1 MFYLNKVLFFLFLFD
16 IIFVYEVTIMESN
29 SIESAKIMVIDDDI
43 NMMDM
48 LSIILSKYKHKV
60 VPFTEPVSAIEA
72 LKSDSFD
79 ILIVNYLMSPVNG
92 DRIVELVREFN
103 KEIYIIMM
111 SVNKD
116 LAPSIDAMRN
126 LDIQSYF
133 EKSSRFDQLILT
145 IQSGIKYTNQLR
157 NIRSMN
163 IQLEK
168 YVVDFANVLLNTV
181 DAKDNYTAA
190 HSKRVCEYALRFA
203 NILSLSTKERETL
216 KLAGLFHDIGK
227 IGIPDNILTKN
238 DKLTDD
244 EYETIKFHPTI
255 GANILSVA
263 DIFKDVHEIIKCHHE
278 RIDGK
283 GYPYNMAGDKIPY
296 LSKILS
302 ICDSFDAITT
312 KRSYKEVYTIEYA
325 IDELKR
331 VMGTQLDKDLTE
343 KFLNLVKENINTFV
357 ITNI

>member
-1 MFYLNKVLFFLFLFD
+1 
-16 IIFVYEVTIMESN
+16 MEN
-29 SIESAKIMVIDDDI
+29 NPIKNARIMVIDDDI
-43 NMMDM
+43 SMMDM
-48 LSIILSKYKHKV
+48 LSIMLSRYGHTV

-72 LKSDSFD
+72 LKSQPFD

-92 DRIVELVREFN
+92 DRVVELVREFN

-116 LAPSIDAMRN
+116 LAPSIEAMTN

-157 NIRSMN
+157 NIKNMN
-163 IQLEK
+163 LQIEK
-168 YVVDFANVLLNTV
+168 YVVDFADVLLNTV
-181 DAKDNYTAA
+181 DAKDNYTAR
-190 HSKRVCEYALRFA
+190 HSKRVCEYALRFSD
-203 NILSLSTKERETL
+203 ILKLDDLDKDTL
-216 KLAGLFHDIGK
+216 KLACLFHDIGK
-227 IGIPDNILTKN
+227 IGIPDSILTKT
-238 DKLTDD
+238 DRLTED
-244 EYETIKFHPTI
+244 EYNTIKYHPTI

-263 DIFKDVHEIIKCHHE
+263 DLFSDVHNIVKCHHE

-283 GYPYNMAGDKIPY
+283 GYPDGIFGDEIPY

-312 KRSYKEVYTIEYA
+312 KRSYKEVYSIDYA
-325 IDELKR
+325 LEELDR
-331 VMGTQLDKDLTE
+331 VKGAQLDKDLTA
-343 KFLNLVKENINTFV
+343 KFIVMVKENINGFV
-357 ITNI
+357 IEEK

>member
-1 MFYLNKVLFFLFLFD
+1 MENKP
-16 IIFVYEVTIMESN
+16 
-29 SIESAKIMVIDDDI
+29 IENAKIMVIDDDI
-43 NMMDM
+43 SMMDM
-48 LSIILSKYKHKV
+48 LSIILSKYHHTV

-72 LKSDSFD
+72 LKSGSFD

-92 DRIVELVREFN
+92 DRVVELVREFD

-116 LAPSIDAMRN
+116 LAPSIDAMTN

-157 NIRSMN
+157 NIKNMN

-168 YVVDFANVLLNTV
+168 YVVDFAEVLLKTV

-203 NILSLSTKERETL
+203 DVLNLDAKEKETL

-227 IGIPDNILTKN
+227 IGIPDNILTKHAT
-238 DKLTDD
+238 LTDD
-244 EYETIKFHPTI
+244 EYETIKYHPTI
-255 GANILSVA
+255 GANILAVA
-263 DIFKDVHEIIKCHHE
+263 DIFKDVNEIVNCHHE

-283 GYPYNMAGDKIPY
+283 GYPNGIFGDKIPY

-312 KRSYKEVYTIEYA
+312 KRSYKEVYTIQYA
-325 IDELKR
+325 LDEFNK
-331 VMGTQLDKDLTE
+331 VKGTQLDKELTE
-343 KFLNLVKENINTFV
+343 KFINMVKENIDTFV
-357 ITNI
+357 ITTI

>member
-1 MFYLNKVLFFLFLFD
+1 L
-16 IIFVYEVTIMESN
+16 
-29 SIESAKIMVIDDDI
+29 
-43 NMMDM
+43 
-48 LSIILSKYKHKV
+48 

-72 LKSDSFD
+72 LKSGSFD

-111 SVNKD
+111 SINKD
-116 LAPSIDAMRN
+116 LAPSIEAMTT

-157 NIRSMN
+157 NIKNMN

-181 DAKDNYTAA
+181 DAKDNYTAT

-203 NILSLSTKERETL
+203 ERLDLDNKQKEIL
-216 KLAGLFHDIGK
+216 KLAALFHDIGK
-227 IGIPDNILTKN
+227 IGIPDNILTKT

-244 EYETIKFHPTI
+244 EYDVVKYHPTI

-263 DIFKDVHEIIKCHHE
+263 DIFENVYEIVRCHHE

-283 GYPYNMAGDKIPY
+283 GYPNGIANDKIPY

-312 KRSYKEVYTIEYA
+312 KRSYKEVCTIEFA
-325 IDELKR
+325 LEELTR

-343 KFLNLVKENINTFV
+343 KFINMINENIDSFI
-357 ITNI
+357 ITKT

>member
-1 MFYLNKVLFFLFLFD
+1 
-16 IIFVYEVTIMESN
+16 MEN
-29 SIESAKIMVIDDDI
+29 NPIKGAKIMVIDDDI
-43 NMMDM
+43 SMMDM
-48 LSIILSKYKHKV
+48 LSLMLAKYNHTV
-60 VPFTEPVSAIEA
+60 VPFSEPVSAIEA
-72 LKSDSFD
+72 LKCGCFD
-79 ILIVNYLMSPVNG
+79 VLIVNYLMSPVNG
-92 DRIVELVREFN
+92 DRVVELVREFN

-116 LAPSIDAMRN
+116 LAPSIDAMTN

-133 EKSSRFDQLILT
+133 EKSSRFDQLILA

-157 NIRSMN
+157 NIKNMS

-203 NILSLSTKERETL
+203 DVLNLDNKEKEIL
-216 KLAGLFHDIGK
+216 KLAALFHDIGK

-244 EYETIKFHPTI
+244 EYEKIKYHPTI

-263 DIFKDVHEIIKCHHE
+263 DIFDDVYEIVKCHHE

-283 GYPYNMAGDKIPY
+283 GYPDGIQGDKIPY

-325 IDELKR
+325 LKEFTIA
-331 VMGTQLDKDLTE
+331 MGNQLDKDLTK
-343 KFLNLVKENINTFV
+343 KFIDMVKSDINSFV
-357 ITNI
+357 ITKE

>member
-1 MFYLNKVLFFLFLFD
+1 MENKP
-16 IIFVYEVTIMESN
+16 IQN
-29 SIESAKIMVIDDDI
+29 ARIMVIDDDI
-43 NMMDM
+43 SMMDM
-48 LSIILSKYKHKV
+48 LSIMLSRYGHTV

-72 LKSDSFD
+72 LKSQPFD

-92 DRIVELVREFN
+92 DRVVELVRDFN

-116 LAPSIDAMRN
+116 LAPSIEAMTN

-157 NIRSMN
+157 NIKNMN
-163 IQLEK
+163 LQIEK

-190 HSKRVCEYALRFA
+190 HSKRVCEYALRFSD
-203 NILSLSTKERETL
+203 NLKLNNSDRDTL
-216 KLAGLFHDIGK
+216 KLASLFHDIGK
-227 IGIPDNILTKN
+227 IGIPDSILTKT

-244 EYETIKFHPTI
+244 EYNTIKFHPTI

-263 DIFKDVHEIIKCHHE
+263 DLFSNVHEIVRWHHE
-278 RIDGK
+278 RIDGR
-283 GYPYNMAGDKIPY
+283 GYPDGISNNSIPY

-312 KRSYKEVYTIEYA
+312 KRSYKEVYSIQFALE
-325 IDELKR
+325 ELNR
-331 VMGTQLDKDLTE
+331 VKGTQLDKDLTE
-343 KFLNLVKENINTFV
+343 KFIDMVKQNINDFIIESV
-357 ITNI
+357 

>member
-1 MFYLNKVLFFLFLFD
+1 MENKP
-16 IIFVYEVTIMESN
+16 
-29 SIESAKIMVIDDDI
+29 IENAKVMIIDDDI
-43 NMMDM
+43 SMMDM
-48 LSIILSKYKHKV
+48 LSIILSKYKHTV

-72 LKSDSFD
+72 LKSQSFD

-92 DRIVELVREFN
+92 DRVVELVREFN

-116 LAPSIDAMRN
+116 LAPSIEAMTN

-157 NIRSMN
+157 NIKNMN
-163 IQLEK
+163 LQLEK
-168 YVVDFANVLLNTV
+168 YVVDFANVLLSTV
-181 DAKDNYTAA
+181 DAKDNYTAK
-190 HSKRVCEYALRFA
+190 HSKRVCEYAQRFS
-203 NILSLSTKERETL
+203 NVLSLSDKDKEIL

-227 IGIPDNILTKN
+227 IGIPDSILTKT
-238 DKLTDD
+238 DKLTDE
-244 EYETIKFHPTI
+244 EYTTIKYHPTI

-263 DIFKDVHEIIKCHHE
+263 DIFDDVHDIVKYHHE
-278 RIDGK
+278 RIDGR
-283 GYPYNMAGDKIPY
+283 GYPDGIANGSIPY

-312 KRSYKEVYTIEYA
+312 KRSYKEVYSIDYA
-325 IDELKR
+325 LEELKR
-331 VMGTQLDKDLTE
+331 VRGTQLDPDLTD
-343 KFLNLVKENINTFV
+343 KFIAMVKENVDTFV
-357 ITNI
+357 INDI

>member
-1 MFYLNKVLFFLFLFD
+1 MENKP
-16 IIFVYEVTIMESN
+16 
-29 SIESAKIMVIDDDI
+29 IESARIMVIDDDI
-43 NMMDM
+43 SMMDM
-48 LSIILSKYKHKV
+48 LSIILSKYGHTV
-60 VPFTEPVSAIEA
+60 DPFTEPVSAIEA
-72 LKSDSFD
+72 LKLKPYD

-92 DRIVELVREFN
+92 DRVVELVREFN

-116 LAPSIDAMRN
+116 LAPSIDAMTN

-157 NIRSMN
+157 NIKNMN

-168 YVVDFANVLLNTV
+168 YVVDFANVLLKTV

-190 HSKRVCEYALRFA
+190 HSKRVCEYVLKFA
-203 NILSLSTKERETL
+203 DKLNLEKKDKEIL

-227 IGIPDNILTKN
+227 IGIPDNILTKK
-238 DKLTDD
+238 DRLTD
-244 EYETIKFHPTI
+244 EEFEIIKYHPTI
-255 GANILSVA
+255 GANILAVA
-263 DIFKDVHEIIKCHHE
+263 DIFKDVHEIVNCHHE

-283 GYPYNMAGDKIPY
+283 GYPNGMTSDKIPY
-296 LSKILS
+296 LSRMLS

-312 KRSYKEVYTIEYA
+312 KRSYKEVYSIEYA

-331 VMGTQLDKDLTE
+331 VRGSQLDSELTD
-343 KFLNLVKENINTFV
+343 KFIELVKENMDTFI

>member
-1 MFYLNKVLFFLFLFD
+1 MQNNNLKN
-16 IIFVYEVTIMESN
+16 
-29 SIESAKIMVIDDDI
+29 AKIMVIDDDI
-43 NMMDM
+43 SMMDM
-48 LSIILSKYKHKV
+48 LSIILSKYGHTV

-72 LKSDSFD
+72 LKSKSYD

-92 DRIVELVREFN
+92 DKIVELVRGFN

-116 LAPSIDAMRN
+116 LAPSIEAMTN

-145 IQSGIKYTNQLR
+145 IQSGIKYTNQLK
-157 NIRSMN
+157 NIKNMN

-168 YVVDFANVLLNTV
+168 YVVDFANVLLKTV

-190 HSKRVCEYALRFA
+190 HSKRVCEYLLKFA
-203 NILSLSTKERETL
+203 DKLEIDKKDKEIL

-227 IGIPDNILTKN
+227 IGIPDNILKKKN
-238 DKLTDD
+238 NLTDE
-244 EYETIKFHPTI
+244 EYEMIRYHPTI

-263 DIFKDVHEIIKCHHE
+263 DIFKDIHQIVICHHE

-283 GYPYNMAGDKIPY
+283 GYPNGITGDKIPY
-296 LSKILS
+296 FSKMLS
-302 ICDSFDAITT
+302 ICDTFDAITT
-312 KRSYKEVYTIEYA
+312 KRSYKEIYSIKYA
-325 IDELKR
+325 LKELDR
-331 VMGTQLDKDLTE
+331 VKNTQLDKDLTT
-343 KFLNLVKENINTFV
+343 KFIEMVKDNIDSFV
-357 ITNI
+357 VTDI

>member
-1 MFYLNKVLFFLFLFD
+1 MENKP
-16 IIFVYEVTIMESN
+16 IQN
-29 SIESAKIMVIDDDI
+29 ARIMVIDDDI
-43 NMMDM
+43 SMMDM
-48 LSIILSKYKHKV
+48 LSIMLSRYGHTV

-72 LKSDSFD
+72 LKSQPFD

-92 DRIVELVREFN
+92 DRVVELVREFN

-116 LAPSIDAMRN
+116 LAPSIEAMTN

-157 NIRSMN
+157 NIKNMN
-163 IQLEK
+163 LQIEK
-168 YVVDFANVLLNTV
+168 YVVDFADVLLNTV
-181 DAKDNYTAA
+181 DAKDNYTAM

-203 NILSLSTKERETL
+203 DALKLSTTDRDTL
-216 KLAGLFHDIGK
+216 KLACLFHDIGK
-227 IGIPDNILTKN
+227 IGIPDSILTKTER
-238 DKLTDD
+238 LTDD
-244 EYETIKFHPTI
+244 EYDTIKYHPTI

-263 DIFKDVHEIIKCHHE
+263 DLFSNVHDIVKCHHE

-283 GYPYNMAGDKIPY
+283 GYPNGISNNSIPY

-312 KRSYKEVYTIEYA
+312 KRSYKEVYSIEYA
-325 IDELKR
+325 LEELNR
-331 VMGTQLDKDLTE
+331 VKGTQLDKDLTE
-343 KFLNLVKENINTFV
+343 KFIKMVKENINGFV
-357 ITNI
+357 IENI